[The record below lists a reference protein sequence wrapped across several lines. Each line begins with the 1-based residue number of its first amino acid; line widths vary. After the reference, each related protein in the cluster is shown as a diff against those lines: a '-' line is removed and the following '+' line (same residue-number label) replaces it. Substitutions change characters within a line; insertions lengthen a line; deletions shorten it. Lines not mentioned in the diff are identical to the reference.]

1 MGQSFSTH
9 STDPSKFWELSH
21 AGGMIDLMPSPLPSY
36 RSHPNPSPAPSL
48 SHPLS
53 LSLSRSFGAQRPGS
67 HNSSACVSGVASPYS
82 KERSEGTRGHVTPP
96 RFNASSP
103 VRPLSPS
110 SLLSIITGERENGR
124 GGGRGRGDG
133 DGSGGGR
140 TNENRFNSSHSDTYA
155 SGTYTHRRASSA
167 PPRSSNRSSEG
178 ATSPSGFSFSCA
190 PFPLGESHAF
200 GGSNNGAL
208 GGSNNGALGGSNNGA
223 LGGSNNGALGG
234 SNNGYRIPSNSSPSP
249 SPLHLSVDCKATAT
263 STSATHSDSHSHTGD
278 TFSAPCTPGHSRP
291 PTPVSVGAYL
301 SPDRKEPSKSFSL
314 RKSFPERLGFGGP
327 SLVLTGSRDVRTVS
341 STAPYAVNLPDQ

>member
-21 AGGMIDLMPSPLPSY
+21 AGGMNDLMPSPLPSY

-48 SHPLS
+48 S
-53 LSLSRSFGAQRPGS
+53 LSRSFGAQRPGS
-67 HNSSACVSGVASPYS
+67 HNSSTCVSGAASPYS
-82 KERSEGTRGHVTPP
+82 KERSEGTRGHLTPP

-110 SLLSIITGERENGR
+110 SLLSIITGERENSTGRGGSRDGSRGR
-124 GGGRGRGDG
+124 GGG
-133 DGSGGGR
+133 GGG
-140 TNENRFNSSHSDTYA
+140 TNENRFNSSHNDTYA

-178 ATSPSGFSFSCA
+178 ATSSSGPSSYTA
-190 PFPLGESHAF
+190 TFPLGESQAF

-208 GGSNNGALGGSNNGA
+208 GGYNIGA

-234 SNNGYRIPSNSSPSP
+234 SNNGYKIPSNNSPSP
-249 SPLHLSVDCKATAT
+249 SPLHLSVDCKSTAT
-263 STSATHSDSHSHTGD
+263 STSVTHSNSNSYTGD
-278 TFSAPCTPGHSRP
+278 TFSTPCTPGHSRP

-301 SPDRKEPSKSFSL
+301 SPDRKEPSRSFSL

-327 SLVLTGSRDVRTVS
+327 SSVLTGGRDVRTVS